1 MTRCAWILAMLV
13 AVPAAAQ
20 DRSDLFR
27 IGDDV
32 YLAGTSVALT
42 TAGVDDVF
50 AAGERVDLSAAIT
63 GSAHLAGRR
72 VNGNAEIGG
81 DLYAA
86 GADVTLRA
94 PVAGDATLTG
104 YDINILSAVGG
115 DLRAGGAH
123 LHVAAPIG
131 GTVLLA
137 GQSVEINGVI
147 AGDTALAADDIA
159 FGPEA
164 RINGRLRL
172 YGEDV
177 NDLIVPDRV
186 VPSDRIERFNVS
198 ERVGP
203 GFTERG
209 PRIAHLVI
217 GFIIGVL
224 VIAVF
229 AALVAT
235 LAPQKLEQARELTR
249 DRPLR
254 TFWIGFLTLAALV
267 GSSVL
272 LVLTLI
278 GILVAPAI
286 IVLAAVLAFLGYLIA
301 TYLVGRALWGW
312 FGALP
317 PDTFLER
324 ALTALIGA
332 VAVALI
338 ALVPFL
344 GWLVILIVT
353 LTGLGALAVEVFRPE
368 LRTRY

>member
-1 MTRCAWILAMLV
+1 MTRSAWILALLV
-13 AVPAAAQ
+13 TAPAVAQ
-20 DRSDLFR
+20 DSADFFR

-32 YLAGTSVALT
+32 YLAGTSVELA

-72 VNGNAEIGG
+72 VNGDAEIGG

-86 GADVTLRA
+86 GAEITLRA

-104 YDINILSAVGG
+104 YDIDILAAVGA
-115 DLRAGGAH
+115 DLRAGGAN
-123 LHVAAPIG
+123 LHVEAPIG
-131 GTVLLA
+131 GTALFA
-137 GQSVEINGVI
+137 GRSVEINAVI
-147 AGDTALAADDIA
+147 AGDTAVAAEDIK

-164 RINGRLRL
+164 RIDGRLRL

-177 NDLIVPDRV
+177 NDVVVPDRV
-186 VPSDRIERFNVS
+186 APADRIERFHVS
-198 ERVGP
+198 ERVGS

-217 GFIIGVL
+217 GFVVGVL
-224 VIAVF
+224 LITVLAT
-229 AALVAT
+229 LVAT
-235 LAPQKLEQARELTR
+235 LAPQNLEQTRQVTR

-254 TFWIGFLTLAALV
+254 TIWIGFLTLAALI

-278 GILVAPAI
+278 GVLVAPAV
-286 IVLAAVLAFLGYLIA
+286 IVLAVGLGILGYVIA

-344 GWLVILIVT
+344 GWLAVLVLT
-353 LTGLGALAVEVFRPE
+353 LTGLGAFAVGVFRPE
-368 LRTRY
+368 LRTRP